1 MKDLNLNGTQTSKNL
16 NHDQQ
21 INEGN
26 NPDDLQTMAQNG
38 HSYISNGQNGSNGNN
53 GKNPVMTCAKPKLS
67 DKDLNMNNYSN
78 GNGEYSFAFLSGL
91 PDALCWIKTRK

>member
-1 MKDLNLNGTQTSKNL
+1 MKDLNGTQTSKNL

-38 HSYISNGQNGSNGNN
+38 HSYISNGQNGSNG
-53 GKNPVMTCAKPKLS
+53 KNSMTTSAKSKLS
-67 DKDLNMNNYSN
+67 DNDLKNNYTN
-78 GNGEYSFAFLSGL
+78 GNGEYFAFF
-91 PDALCWIKTRK
+91 K